1 MPKYD
6 ISLNV
11 FNLYLHFCMRTK
23 AYITLFK
30 VKVYVV
36 DTEHLLR
43 IYYLRKLLIKIVKTD
58 IFV

>member
-1 MPKYD
+1 MFLTY
-6 ISLNV
+6 
-11 FNLYLHFCMRTK
+11 LYFCMRNK

-43 IYYLRKLLIKIVKTD
+43 IYYLRKLLIKIFKTD
-58 IFV
+58 IFVGYDN